1 MTEIHAQGTPG
12 WHQDR
17 AGRITASGF
26 CLVNAFTKAEPG
38 TVYKSGPRKGQP
50 KGGEPLKAR
59 TDYIRR
65 LVAERLTGK
74 SREPIQARALDWGHD
89 IEPLA
94 RAMYQARTGVIV
106 QLVGFIVHPQ
116 YDFIGASPDF
126 LVGNDG
132 GGEIK
137 SPINTE
143 VHLQTLE
150 EGLPPEHIDQI
161 QGGLWVTGRKWWDFV
176 SYHDDFPDHLRLYV
190 QRVERDEAFIAKLE
204 ENCLSAEQEI
214 RERLAK
220 LAGEQPQKA
229 AA

>member
-1 MTEIHAQGTPG
+1 VSVQNSPEWHAE
-12 WHQDR
+12 R

-26 CLVNAFTKAEPG
+26 CLVNAFSKGEPG
-38 TVYKSGPRKGQP
+38 DVYKSGPRKGQQ

-74 SREPIQARALDWGHD
+74 SREPIQARSLDWGHD

-94 RAMYQARTGVIV
+94 RAMYQARRGVIV

-116 YDFIGASPDF
+116 HDFIGASPDF
-126 LVGNDG
+126 LVGKDG

-137 SPINTE
+137 SPMSTE
-143 VHLQTLE
+143 VHLQTIE

-161 QGGLWVTGRKWWDFV
+161 QGGLWVTGRTWWDFV
-176 SYHDDFPDHLRLYV
+176 SYHDDFPAHLRLYV
-190 QRVERDEAFIAKLE
+190 QRVERDEAFIARLE
-204 ENCLSAEQEI
+204 ANCLTAEADIRARLSTLQAPAAQE
-214 RERLAK
+214 
-220 LAGEQPQKA
+220 A
-229 AA
+229 A